1 MNFIKRLFK
10 NLWEYLLLPL
20 ILVLLVL
27 IILVITIGVISFI
40 AILPSLLLNHFNIQS
55 YFLTIP
61 AMVWFF
67 SVFGIT
73 IVFLGYFNEEEED
86 VKWYKLLLY
95 GVLYGCV
102 FLILAL
108 CIIHPILFLYLV
120 LTIIVIAVIVII
132 IQTIKE

>member
-1 MNFIKRLFK
+1 MKFINRLIK

-20 ILVLLVL
+20 VLVLLVL
-27 IILVITIGVISFI
+27 ITLAITIGVISFI

-73 IVFLGYFNEEEED
+73 IVFLGYFNEEEEE

>member
-27 IILVITIGVISFI
+27 IILAITIGVISFI

-67 SVFGIT
+67 SVFGIP
-73 IVFLGYFNEEEED
+73 IVFLGYFNEEEK

-95 GVLYGCV
+95 DVLCGCA
-102 FLILAL
+102 FSILSL
-108 CIIHPILFLYLV
+108 CIIHPILFLYII
-120 LTIIVIAVIVII
+120 LTIIVIGVIVII
-132 IQTIKE
+132 IKTIKE

>member
-27 IILVITIGVISFI
+27 IILAITIGVISFI

-67 SVFGIT
+67 SVFGIP
-73 IVFLGYFNEEEED
+73 IVFLGYFNEEEK

-95 GVLYGCV
+95 DVLCGCAV
-102 FLILAL
+102 SILSL
-108 CIIHPILFLYLV
+108 CIIHPILFLYII

-132 IQTIKE
+132 IKTIKE

>member
-1 MNFIKRLFK
+1 MKFIKQLSK
-10 NLWEYLLLPL
+10 NLWNYLLLPL

-27 IILVITIGVISFI
+27 IILVITIGVIFFI

-73 IVFLGYFNEEEED
+73 IVFIGYFNEEEE
-86 VKWYKLLLY
+86 VKWYKLLLC

-108 CIIHPILFLYLV
+108 CIIHPILFLYIV

-132 IQTIKE
+132 IKTIKE